1 MYLRLHYVKSKDN
14 VLADSASRMQW
25 TIFWDNFDTYH
36 GFADYRAARLKQNAE
51 QANDPTAILPKKIQM
66 AIGNLKNKAYEAS
79 TIKGAESAWQPW
91 CKYMMDCNRDPMLK
105 PDDPNYQVYLTGFK
119 AALAQGMYAELTTAG
134 SVSTYYNQVISIL
147 NSKEISKIDRAVSR
161 GMQKELACN
170 KRIDEPF
177 MISYMCSM
185 YEHLDLTNLKKVRN
199 LLAYSFLGFSIQR
212 SQACTNKNSQP
223 TGQTKQE
230 EKFFTDRTLL
240 TQDVELDTE
249 NWTVWWALKHSKGD
263 PFGKRKGKDGNDWT
277 ATAGC
282 RRPTHPIDIF
292 RLTQVYCKLMG
303 IKLNEKCNRKA
314 QPFKNQAGR
323 KPAAMIPFFQQLD
336 ANGRPTGKALTYA
349 VLLKELRNDLADI
362 ADIYPELTDTA
373 PLFGLHCFRRF
384 GATLA
389 KTNGVPDD
397 ITQYLGRWISDCF
410 QRYFLFSD
418 DDKIAMSRSMLGA
431 A

>member
-1 MYLRLHYVKSKDN
+1 
-14 VLADSASRMQW
+14 
-25 TIFWDNFDTYH
+25 
-36 GFADYRAARLKQNAE
+36 
-51 QANDPTAILPKKIQM
+51 
-66 AIGNLKNKAYEAS
+66 
-79 TIKGAESAWQPW
+79 
-91 CKYMMDCNRDPMLK
+91 
-105 PDDPNYQVYLTGFK
+105 
-119 AALAQGMYAELTTAG
+119 
-134 SVSTYYNQVISIL
+134 
-147 NSKEISKIDRAVSR
+147 
-161 GMQKELACN
+161 
-170 KRIDEPF
+170 
-177 MISYMCSM
+177 
-185 YEHLDLTNLKKVRN
+185 
-199 LLAYSFLGFSIQR
+199 
-212 SQACTNKNSQP
+212 
-223 TGQTKQE
+223 
-230 EKFFTDRTLL
+230 
-240 TQDVELDTE
+240 
-249 NWTVWWALKHSKGD
+249 
-263 PFGKRKGKDGNDWT
+263 
-277 ATAGC
+277 
-282 RRPTHPIDIF
+282 
-292 RLTQVYCKLMG
+292 MG